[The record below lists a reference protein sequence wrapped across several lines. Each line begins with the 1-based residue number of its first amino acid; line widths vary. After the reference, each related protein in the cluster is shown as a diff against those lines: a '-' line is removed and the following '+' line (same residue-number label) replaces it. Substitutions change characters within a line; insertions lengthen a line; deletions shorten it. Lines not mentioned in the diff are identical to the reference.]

1 MIYYGE
7 SHTANPDVSID
18 HFKNN
23 RVNRGDSKI
32 MFNDQSEIIHCS
44 YIDDLSDKLH
54 ARVSESD
61 EHNSANSFVER
72 NNSYEDSDKFS
83 SIFGNISI
91 NLFSFQE

>member
-1 MIYYGE
+1 
-7 SHTANPDVSID
+7 
-18 HFKNN
+18 
-23 RVNRGDSKI
+23 

-91 NLFSFQE
+91 NLFSFQEWNWNARWQKMQQNKEANYRG